1 MFITLSAEVVAYCH
15 PILSFVLM
23 TFGRHRQQLG
33 DKSRFVIDSLH
44 IVPESLAKKALYV
57 SLKMLPPLI
66 RCLLNHGNHLPFS
79 DHSFL
84 LPAIASLYQPAV
96 IIQFLL
102 PKNLLDLTDLFLNY
116 ARYLFT
122 GTFSL

>member
-1 MFITLSAEVVAYCH
+1 MSNFLFAEVVASCH
-15 PILSFVLM
+15 PTVEFILTM
-23 TFGRHRQQLG
+23 FGRHLQQMVNE
-33 DKSRFVIDSLH
+33 SRLVFDSLC
-44 IVPESLAKKALYV
+44 IVPESLAQKTLYV
-57 SLKMLPPLI
+57 SLKLLPPLI
-66 RCLLNHGNHLPFS
+66 RCLLNRGNHLPFS

-116 ARYLFT
+116 ARYIFT